1 MEDDS
6 NIGLIESLLVDSRIT
21 PTGNGAIA
29 ESDISVLPP
38 LPTLPTLPDTSIN
51 PVNPVNPVNSQVTS
65 GQKWWAAVILGFI
78 FFLISSPVAYNIT
91 SQITLSTVGTPLMY
105 GTGPT
110 LAGLLFHTLIFVLIV
125 RLILW

>member
-1 MEDDS
+1 MEDDN

-21 PTGNGAIA
+21 PTGNGAITETDIP
-29 ESDISVLPP
+29 ESEVTDASV
-38 LPTLPTLPDTSIN
+38 TSITS
-51 PVNPVNPVNSQVTS
+51 VNSQVTS

-78 FFLISSPVAYNIT
+78 FFIISSPAAYNIT

-110 LAGLLFHTLIFVLIV
+110 LAGLLFHTLIFVLVV

>member
-6 NIGLIESLLVDSRIT
+6 NIGLIESLLIDSRIT
-21 PTGNGAIA
+21 PTGNGAIT
-29 ESDISVLPP
+29 ESDIPVLPN
-38 LPTLPTLPDTSIN
+38 TS
-51 PVNPVNPVNSQVTS
+51 VNSVNSVNSQVTS

-110 LAGLLFHTLIFVLIV
+110 LGGLLFHTLIFVLVV

>member
-1 MEDDS
+1 MEDDT
-6 NIGLIESLLVDSRIT
+6 NKGLIESLLVDSRIT
-21 PTGNGAIA
+21 PTGNGAIT
-29 ESDISVLPP
+29 ESDIPILPS
-38 LPTLPTLPDTSIN
+38 TS
-51 PVNPVNPVNSQVTS
+51 VNSQVTS

-110 LAGLLFHTLIFVLIV
+110 LAGLLFHTLIFVLVV